1 MLKTISFKAR
11 ILLGFLSIISLM
23 MVISASSL
31 INLSNT
37 DRDLTEI
44 NNTLLPNALLMGQM
58 ARDIVLVH
66 QFLSDVSASHSAA
79 GYGDAE
85 KSVQDFKQGLSQF
98 REHIVGNTAKIKE
111 VDILEANFDR
121 FYQDGKR
128 MALAYT
134 DEGLE
139 AGNAIM
145 QDFDHESYKLSSQMI
160 KLRNAEVNAAKF
172 HVNSITETTHQVSAV
187 LWTMSLAI
195 ITLALGIAFFL
206 TRHLSKQI
214 GIDPLYAKGIAKEIA
229 AGDLSR
235 SIQLDEGDKDS
246 LLHAIKNMQQKLLAR
261 RTAEHKAA
269 EEILRIKMA
278 LDNTSIGIMIA
289 DNDRNIIYVN
299 KSVVNAFGKIET
311 EIRKQIPSFSTT
323 ALVGSNMDDFYQN
336 PEQRAELL
344 ADLTGTHSE
353 DLPLGG
359 RTMTIVANPVINQQ
373 DQRIGTVTEWHDR
386 TAEVA
391 VEKEVSTIVV
401 AASMGDFSKRFDIH
415 DKTGFLRE
423 LGEGLNQM
431 LYTSETGINDVVRV
445 LGSLSRGDLTET
457 ITNYY
462 EGTFGQLKENAN
474 TTVAKLENIIHQI
487 KDATDCINNGAKEI
501 SSGNH
506 DLSRRTELQ
515 AASLEE
521 TAASIHQLTSTV
533 QANTENAKR
542 ANQLSIDAADI
553 ASQGGVVVG
562 QVVSTMN
569 AIKASSQKIEEIVTV
584 IDDIAFQTNILAFNA
599 SIEAAHAGVLG
610 QGFAVVA
617 GEVRNLAQRAAASAE
632 EIKTLIED
640 SVEKIDDG
648 SKLAAQAGKTME
660 EILNAIHGV
669 TGMMAEITAASVEQ
683 SAGIGQVNLAISQMD
698 DMTQQNA
705 ALVEQAAA
713 TAESLEQQAQNLV
726 VTVSG
731 FKIDKSA
738 AVAQTISGFI
748 LDDKPTP
755 VYTIEDATA
764 AAPELQRLRDHRE
777 HKEHIIWDTSS
788 DALYS
793 LENAAT
799 AQSKPQQMAFAVA
812 NGDWNWDEF

>member
-1 MLKTISFKAR
+1 MLKYISFKAR
-11 ILLGFLSIISLM
+11 ILLGFLAIISLM
-23 MVISASSL
+23 TVISASSL

-37 DRDLTEI
+37 ERDLTEI

-79 GYGDAE
+79 GYDDAE

-98 REHIVGNTAKIKE
+98 RQHIGNNAKLKE
-111 VDILEANFDR
+111 VDILEANFDL

-128 MALAYT
+128 MASAYT
-134 DEGLE
+134 NEGLD

-145 QDFDHESYKLSSQMI
+145 HDFDHESYKLSSQMI
-160 KLRNAEVNAAKF
+160 KLRNAEVNAAKY
-172 HVNSITETTHQVSAV
+172 HVSNITETTHQVSAV

-195 ITLALGIAFFL
+195 IALALGIAFFL

-299 KSVVNAFGKIET
+299 KSVVNAFSKIEA
-311 EIRKQIPSFSTT
+311 EIRKQIPSFSTA
-323 ALVGSNMDDFYQN
+323 ALVGSSMDDFYQN
-336 PEQRAELL
+336 PDQRAQLV
-344 ADLTGTHSE
+344 AGLTGAHSE
-353 DLPLGG
+353 DLELGG
-359 RTMTIVANPVINQQ
+359 RTMMVVANPVISQQ

-431 LYTSETGINDVVRV
+431 LYTSETGLNEVERV
-445 LGSLSRGDLTET
+445 LGALSRGDLTET

-462 EGTFGQLKENAN
+462 EGTFGQLKDNAN
-474 TTVAKLENIIHQI
+474 TTVAKLEQIIHQI

-501 SSGNH
+501 ASGNH

-533 QANTENAKR
+533 QANTENAKQANR
-542 ANQLSIDAADI
+542 LTIGAAEIANQ
-553 ASQGGVVVG
+553 GGEVVG

-569 AIKASSQKIEEIVTV
+569 AIKESSQKIEEIVSV

-599 SIEAAHAGVLG
+599 AIEAAHAGKDG

-617 GEVRNLAQRAAASAE
+617 SEVRHLAQRAAASAE
-632 EIKTLIED
+632 EIKALIED

-648 SKLAAQAGKTME
+648 SKLAVQAGTTME
-660 EILNAIHGV
+660 EILSAIHGV
-669 TGMMAEITAASVEQ
+669 TGMMSEITAASVEQ
-683 SAGIGQVNLAISQMD
+683 STGIEQVNLAIGQID
-698 DMTQQNA
+698 DVTQQNA

-713 TAESLEQQAQNLV
+713 AAESLEEQARNLAI
-726 VTVSG
+726 TVNC
-731 FKIDKSA
+731 FR
-738 AVAQTISGFI
+738 
-748 LDDKPTP
+748 LD
-755 VYTIEDATA
+755 EATA
-764 AAPELQRLRDHRE
+764 PVLTEPR
-777 HKEHIIWDTSS
+777 
-788 DALYS
+788 Y
-793 LENAAT
+793 
-799 AQSKPQQMAFAVA
+799 F
-812 NGDWNWDEF
+812 DWKACSGEIG